1 MRRDLRHYEL
11 PSRFAQ
17 RYRPVRVHAH
27 EKGLAAFALD
37 EYSLR
42 FFRIM
47 ATGAPVSAQAI
58 WSLVRDPED
67 SAAVQLVSGRREG
80 TLGYVVCEVAHASA
94 DPAAYSVP
102 RRLTYRA
109 KVMIADLQALVRDLA
124 DDPAGSAN
132 ADVIGFIERRI
143 DQLRI

>member
-1 MRRDLRHYEL
+1 MQRDLRHYEL

-37 EYSLR
+37 EYGLR

-47 ATGAPVSAQAI
+47 ATRNPVPHEAV
-58 WSLVRDPED
+58 WSLIRPT
-67 SAAVQLVSGRREG
+67 AARPAMQLISGRHEDASA
-80 TLGYVVCEVAHASA
+80 YFVCEIPHASA
-94 DPAAYSVP
+94 DPAAYPVP
-102 RRLTYRA
+102 RRLSYRA
-109 KVMIADLQALVRDLA
+109 KVMIATLQALMHDLA
-124 DDPAGSAN
+124 DDPARSAD
-132 ADVIGFIERRI
+132 ADLIGFIERRI